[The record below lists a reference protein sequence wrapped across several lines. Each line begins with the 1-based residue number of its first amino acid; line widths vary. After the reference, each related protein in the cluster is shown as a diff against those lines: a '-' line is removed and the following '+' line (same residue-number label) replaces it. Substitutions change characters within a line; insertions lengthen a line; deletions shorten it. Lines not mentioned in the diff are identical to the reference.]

1 MITIKT
7 DAQINLMRRAGKIV
21 AETLKLVE
29 DNLRPGMMT
38 AEIDKIAEEYIFSK
52 GAKPAFKGYHG
63 FPAATCISIDDE
75 VVHGIPGKR
84 ILVEGQIVSVDLGAI
99 FDGFYGDSAET
110 FPVGE
115 ISEEKRKL
123 LEVTKRS
130 LEAGI
135 AEVRAG
141 NKLGRVSNA
150 IQRSAESAGFS
161 VVRDLVGH
169 GIGRAMHEEPQ
180 IPNYGSANEGPV
192 LASGWVLA
200 IEPMVNIGTYRVQTK
215 ADNWTIVTVDGLP
228 SAHFEHTV
236 AVTDTGADILTI

>member
-21 AETLKLVE
+21 AETLEFVE
-29 DNLRPGMMT
+29 KNLKPGMMT
-38 AEIDKIAEEYIFSK
+38 AEIDRIAEEFILSK

-84 ILVEGQIVSVDLGAI
+84 VLVEGQIVSVDLGAI
-99 FDGFYGDSAET
+99 FDGFYGDSART
-110 FPVGE
+110 FPIGE
-115 ISEEKRKL
+115 ISEEKKKL

-130 LEAGI
+130 LEVGI

-192 LASGWVLA
+192 LASGMVLA
-200 IEPMVNIGTYRVQTK
+200 IEPMVNIGTYKVQTK
-215 ADNWTIVTVDGLP
+215 ADGWTIVTIDGLP

-236 AVTDTGADILTI
+236 AVTDIDADILTI